1 MALQAVSGRAAGLH
15 GANVG
20 LLRNARLQLC
30 PGLRQN
36 KMSAPAVLLLPGSGA
51 ATAGFHPPPLQSEE
65 GKEDRTNANLLAE
78 GVREISVVMLM

>member
-1 MALQAVSGRAAGLH
+1 
-15 GANVG
+15 
-20 LLRNARLQLC
+20 
-30 PGLRQN
+30 
-36 KMSAPAVLLLPGSGA
+36 MSAPAVLLLPGSGA